1 MLDTLKIVE
10 NVSRRVALKYLYG
23 NIYVDDVIQQTMI
36 QYYLN
41 RENVNLD
48 NLVNWVYTVS
58 KNLCIDFHKAD
69 KNKRKL
75 LNNIQLNNQVED
87 HPEDDNIDDQKYFM
101 SILDDLDNYTFLN
114 ETDKKIL
121 KKYIPKKYSLTKLS
135 KCYRIKKNVL
145 KNRIYSALRE
155 IKFYRLLDT
164 DVIDFDTIPGT
175 KMHVNIKNFV
185 SKIERA
191 LKNNNLDDLK
201 NYSRNCL
208 VHDSISQIDIK
219 KVCGY
224 RLTFYSRNNY
234 RLAVLYKDNNDQ
246 NKVFGILFSVVNNK
260 NIQIVEIPIIPRKVV
275 SINPQYASGNVGQRM
290 LTNSKGVYNERI
302 GDITKDIDPS
312 LGKVIQEK
320 KN

>member
-41 RENVNLD
+41 RESVNLE

-69 KNKRKL
+69 KNTSKL
-75 LNNIQLNNQVED
+75 INNIQLNKQAEEQQ
-87 HPEDDNIDDQKYFM
+87 EDDNDHGQKDVK
-101 SILDDLDNYTFLN
+101 SILGELDNYTFLN

-121 KKYIPKKYSLTKLS
+121 KKYIPKEYSLSKLS

-155 IKFYRLLDT
+155 IKFYRLLET

-185 SKIERA
+185 SKIESA
-191 LKNNNLDDLK
+191 LKNNNLNELK
-201 NYSRNCL
+201 NYSRNCII
-208 VHDSISQIDIK
+208 HDSISQIDIK

-224 RLTFYSRNNY
+224 RLTFYSRSNY
-234 RLAVLYKDNNDQ
+234 RLAVLYKDTNDQ
-246 NKVFGILFSVVNNK
+246 NKVFGILFSVINNK
-260 NIQIVEIPIIPRKVV
+260 NIQIEEIPIIPRKVV
-275 SINPQYASGNVGQRM
+275 SINPQYASGDVGMRM
-290 LTNSKGVYNERI
+290 LTNSKGVYNQRI
-302 GDITKDIDPS
+302 GDITKETDPS
-312 LGKVIQEK
+312 LGKVIQGK
-320 KN
+320 